1 MYKSNQAADSEIP
14 LTELRRQ
21 LDYAQTISGDIFRI
35 YSKSVP
41 DCDSLITEY
50 AAVRTKL
57 SMILDFLFQAKLWC
71 DIIEENKGQT
81 QNVDIKVQ
89 RRVGKNVFG
98 GVYKRKQFAAQGK
111 PEKH

>member
-1 MYKSNQAADSEIP
+1 MTLLYKPNQAADSEIP

-71 DIIEENKGQT
+71 DIIEENTPKS
-81 QNVDIKVQ
+81 IKT
-89 RRVGKNVFG
+89 KE
-98 GVYKRKQFAAQGK
+98 
-111 PEKH
+111 EK